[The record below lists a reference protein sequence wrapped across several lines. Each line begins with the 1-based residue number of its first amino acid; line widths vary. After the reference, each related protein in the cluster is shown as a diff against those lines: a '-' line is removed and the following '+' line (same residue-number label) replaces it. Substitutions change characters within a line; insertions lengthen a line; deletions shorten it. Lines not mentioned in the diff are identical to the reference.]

1 MSRLAFSELALALPL
16 ALGVLAAPLAQA
28 GMGALKP
35 LSAQGEPLQAE
46 VALDLPEGA
55 EGGAVRL
62 AARHDY
68 PLLQPYSVN
77 ASLLRFE
84 INSDA
89 NGRPVVQLAGPA
101 LAGTDVLRFAIEYV
115 WPGGRWVREYRL
127 HGYNLPARP
136 QPADADL
143 SSPSLPFI
151 DTPSDPALGRL
162 FRLSKPAQALALK
175 IELLGALAS
184 DKARTQAVFS
194 VRGLDAAA
202 RTVLNGVRL
211 EVEREDAQ
219 HFLLLTSPHP
229 MGRHALSFELDAV
242 FEGAKAGRRYS
253 VLPATAAAR
262 PLHYRVVAGDS
273 AFALA
278 RRFYPARSPDKA
290 VRALLAANA
299 QAFVAGDANRL
310 RAGALLRLPD
320 ISARAA
326 APSPTVAAKL
336 APPAPA
342 PAPAAEPVAVTADI
356 EAQVA
361 ADKVLAEHKL
371 VQLQQAQAR
380 LAALEKE
387 VVRLSALSLPEGSGA
402 VEDASLDEELARW
415 LAGGTGGIAVMSLLA
430 WQLAR
435 RNRARLGG
443 RVQTAVQAAPRRPE
457 EPEPDIAAAPES
469 EPDERL
475 QQLQQLALN
484 GERVAF
490 AALAHQVLADSAGQ
504 GEEWAAVVRMGQGL
518 DPENALYRMA
528 EPDVAAPE
536 QVAQTDSAELALA
549 RLFAE
554 MGERD
559 GAADLARD
567 VRAAD

>member
-46 VALDLPEGA
+46 IELDLPEGA
-55 EGGAVRL
+55 EGGVVRL

-89 NGRPVVQLAGPA
+89 NGRPVVQLSGPA

-211 EVEREDAQ
+211 EVEREEAQ

-342 PAPAAEPVAVTADI
+342 PEPVAVPAHI

-387 VVRLSALSLPEGSGA
+387 VVRLSALSLPEDGGA
-402 VEDASLDEELARW
+402 VADVSLDEELARW
-415 LAGGTGGIAVMSLLA
+415 LAGGAGGIAVMSLLA

-443 RVQTAVQAAPRRPE
+443 RVQAAVQAAPRRPE
-457 EPEPDIAAAPES
+457 EPEPDIAAAPAS
-469 EPDERL
+469 APDERLQQL

-484 GERVAF
+484 GERAAF
-490 AALAHQVLADSAGQ
+490 AALAHEVLADSAGQ
-504 GEEWAAVVRMGQGL
+504 GEAWAAVVRMGQGL

-528 EPDVAAPE
+528 EPDVAAAG
-536 QVAQTDSAELALA
+536 QAAQADSAELALA

>member
-16 ALGVLAAPLAQA
+16 ALGVLAAPQAQA
-28 GMGALKP
+28 GMGVLKP
-35 LSAQGEPLQAE
+35 LSAQGEPLLAE
-46 VALDLPEGA
+46 IKLDLPEGA
-55 EGGAVRL
+55 ERGVARL
-62 AARHDY
+62 AALNDY
-68 PLLQPYSVN
+68 PLLQPYSAN
-77 ASLLRFE
+77 ASRLRFE
-84 INSDA
+84 IKSDA
-89 NGRPVVQLAGPA
+89 GGRPVVQLAGPA

-127 HGYNLPARP
+127 YGYNLPARP
-136 QPADADL
+136 QPADVEL
-143 SSPSLPFI
+143 SRSSLPFI

-162 FRLSKPAQALALK
+162 FRLSTPSQALALK

-194 VRGLDAAA
+194 VRGLDTAA
-202 RTVLNGVRL
+202 RSVLNGVRL
-211 EVEREDAQ
+211 EVGQENAQ

-242 FEGAKAGRRYS
+242 FEGAKAGRRYA
-253 VLPATAAAR
+253 VLPLAAAAR

-278 RRFYPARSPDKA
+278 RRFYPARSPLKA

-320 ISARAA
+320 ASARTA
-326 APSPTVAAKL
+326 APLPAVSPK
-336 APPAPA
+336 PAVSV
-342 PAPAAEPVAVTADI
+342 PAARPVPMPADI

-387 VVRLSALSLPEGSGA
+387 VVRLSAQSLPEDSGA
-402 VEDASLDEELARW
+402 MEDVPLDEELTRW
-415 LAGGTGGIAVMSLLA
+415 LAGGVGGMAVMSLLA
-430 WQLAR
+430 WQLVR
-435 RNRARLGG
+435 RNRARQAG
-443 RVQTAVQAAPRRPE
+443 RAQVAVLAAPPRAE
-457 EPEPDIAAAPES
+457 EPVPVVVAAPERV
-469 EPDERL
+469 PDGRL

-484 GERVAF
+484 GERAAF
-490 AALAHQVLADSAGQ
+490 AALAHEVLADSAGQ

-536 QVAQTDSAELALA
+536 QAAQADSAELALA

-567 VRAAD
+567 IRAAG